1 MWIQA
6 ELVGIIHELA
16 GSLHSINRYEPYH
29 AFEKTG
35 ISPAFVLKAG
45 ERHLDSISEITFMR
59 YVLSLMAIVLVLQAA
74 DALFETKSPQDYIDA
89 YNTNIDQAPQIL
101 RDLLGSE
108 MVDIEITMRNGT
120 VYRLGLET
128 LDGRIIQS
136 YPGGIDDYTI
146 KIQTSESTIDQVVS
160 SQDHVAAFKEAKN
173 KGDIKIEAAKLTTR
187 LKIALVLAS
196 TDVFKYFLNIFFT

>member
-1 MWIQA
+1 
-6 ELVGIIHELA
+6 
-16 GSLHSINRYEPYH
+16 
-29 AFEKTG
+29 
-35 ISPAFVLKAG
+35 
-45 ERHLDSISEITFMR
+45 MR
-59 YVLSLMAIVLVLQAA
+59 YILILMAIVLVLQAA

-108 MVDIEITMRNGT
+108 VVDIEITMKNGT
-120 VYRLGLET
+120 IYRLGLET
-128 LDGRIIQS
+128 LAGRIIQS

-146 KIQTSESTIDQVVS
+146 KIKTSESTIDQVVS

>member
-1 MWIQA
+1 
-6 ELVGIIHELA
+6 
-16 GSLHSINRYEPYH
+16 
-29 AFEKTG
+29 
-35 ISPAFVLKAG
+35 
-45 ERHLDSISEITFMR
+45 
-59 YVLSLMAIVLVLQAA
+59 MAIVLVLQAA

-120 VYRLGLET
+120 IYRLGLET